1 MSKRAQ
7 RAQVLPNDDG
17 HDPETE
23 SENVPLVPNHP
34 CLRHGWAGGHDSDQG
49 EEVEALSDLPCPQP
63 LGTMQPLVLMSPA
76 DALALLRMAQRT
88 GPQDS
93 DEADVI
99 AHLVKLA
106 SRIADGI
113 ERRSDGW

>member
-1 MSKRAQ
+1 
-7 RAQVLPNDDG
+7 
-17 HDPETE
+17 
-23 SENVPLVPNHP
+23 
-34 CLRHGWAGGHDSDQG
+34 
-49 EEVEALSDLPCPQP
+49 
-63 LGTMQPLVLMSPA
+63 MQPLVLMSPA

>member
-17 HDPETE
+17 HDTETE

-49 EEVEALSDLPCPQP
+49 EEVGALSDLPCPQP
-63 LGTMQPLVLMSPA
+63 LGTMQPLVLMQPD
-76 DALALLRMAQRT
+76 DALALLCMAQRA
-88 GPQDS
+88 GARNPA
-93 DEADVI
+93 EAEVI

-106 SRIADGI
+106 ARITSAI
-113 ERRSDGW
+113 ETRTQP